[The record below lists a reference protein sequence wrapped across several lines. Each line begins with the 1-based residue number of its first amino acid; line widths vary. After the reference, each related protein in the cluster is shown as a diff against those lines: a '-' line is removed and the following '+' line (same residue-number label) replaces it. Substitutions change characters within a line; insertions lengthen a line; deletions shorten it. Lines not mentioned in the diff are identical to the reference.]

1 MQMKPVRALTLS
13 SVLAALSILLLFV
26 DSLLDVMD
34 LAAVMVASFF
44 VTLVLVECRGA
55 WPWLLYITVSVL
67 SFLLFPGRFVTL
79 EYVFF
84 GGIWPILKYW
94 LERLPRLPS
103 FLLKLLVG
111 NALAFAAAWLGLRF
125 FGLEI
130 PASVGLRVLV
140 VVLWEVVFILFDL
153 LLTRMIVLWCVK
165 YRARFRRLFR

>member
-1 MQMKPVRALTLS
+1 MKPIRALTLS
-13 SVLAALSILLLFV
+13 SVLAALSVLLLFLG
-26 DSLLDVMD
+26 SLLDVLD

-44 VTLVLVECRGA
+44 VTLVLIECRGI
-55 WPWLLYITVSVL
+55 WCWLLYIVVSVL

-94 LERLPRLPS
+94 LEKLPRLPS

-111 NALAFAAAWLGLRF
+111 NGLAAAAAWLGLRF
-125 FGLEI
+125 FGLEF
-130 PASVGLRVLV
+130 PASTWLKVLT
-140 VVLWEVVFILFDL
+140 VVLWEVVFLLFDL
-153 LLTRMIVLWCVK
+153 LLTRLIVLWCVK

>member
-1 MQMKPVRALTLS
+1 MKPVRALTLS
-13 SVLAALSILLLFV
+13 SVLAALSVLLLFLG
-26 DSLLDVMD
+26 SLFDVTD

-44 VTLVLVECRGA
+44 VTLVLIECRGA
-55 WPWLLYITVSVL
+55 WPWLLYIVVSVL

-94 LERLPRLPS
+94 FERLPRLPS

-111 NALAFAAAWLGLRF
+111 NGLALAAAWLGLKF

-130 PASVGLRVLV
+130 PDAIWLRVV
-140 VVLWEVVFILFDL
+140 AVLMWEAVLILYDF
-153 LLTRMIVLWCVK
+153 LLTRLIVLWCVK
-165 YRARFRRLFR
+165 YRSRFRRLFR

>member
-13 SVLAALSILLLFV
+13 SVLAALSFLLLFIG
-26 DSLLDVMD
+26 SLLDVTD

-44 VTLVLVECRGA
+44 VTLLVVECRGA
-55 WPWLLYITVSVL
+55 WPWLLYVTVSVL
-67 SFLLFPGRFVTL
+67 SFLLLPGRFVTL

-130 PASVGLRVLV
+130 PSALWLRILAVVMWEAVL
-140 VVLWEVVFILFDL
+140 LIYDL
-153 LLTRMIVLWCVK
+153 LLTRLIVLWCVK

>member
-1 MQMKPVRALTLS
+1 MKPVRALTLS
-13 SVLAALSILLLFV
+13 SVLAALSVLLLFLG
-26 DSLLDVMD
+26 SLLDVLD

-44 VTLVLVECRGA
+44 VTLVLIECRGV
-55 WPWLLYITVSVL
+55 WCWLLYIVVSTL
-67 SFLLFPGRFVTL
+67 SFLLLPGRFVTV

-94 LERLPRLPS
+94 FERLPRLPS

-111 NALAFAAAWLGLRF
+111 NALAFAGAWLGLRF

-130 PASVGLRVLV
+130 PDSLLMKVLV
-140 VVLWEVVFILFDL
+140 VVLWEAVFLLFDL

-165 YRARFRRLFR
+165 YRKRFNRLFR

>member
-1 MQMKPVRALTLS
+1 MKPVRALTLS
-13 SVLAALSILLLFV
+13 AVLAALSVLLLFIG
-26 DSLLDVMD
+26 SLIDVMD
-34 LAAVMVASFF
+34 LATVMVASFL
-44 VTLVLVECRGA
+44 VTLVLIECRGA
-55 WPWLLYITVSVL
+55 WPWLLYFTVSVL
-67 SFLLFPGRFVTL
+67 SFLLFPGRFVTV

-84 GGIWPILKYW
+84 GGIWPILKYL

-111 NALAFAAAWLGLRF
+111 NALAFAGGWLGLRF

-140 VVLWEVVFILFDL
+140 VVLWEAVFLIYDF
-153 LLTRMIVLWCVK
+153 LLTRLIILWCVK

>member
-1 MQMKPVRALTLS
+1 MRPVRALTLS
-13 SVLAALSILLLFV
+13 SVLAALSVLLLFLG
-26 DSLLDVMD
+26 SLIDVMD

-55 WPWLLYITVSVL
+55 WPWLLYVVVSVL
-67 SFLLFPGRFVTL
+67 SFLLFPGRFVTI

-103 FLLKLLVG
+103 FLLKLLLG
-111 NALAFAAAWLGLRF
+111 NALALGGAWLGLRF

-130 PASVGLRVLV
+130 PGSVWLRVLV
-140 VVLWEVVFILFDL
+140 VVLWEVVFLLYDL

-165 YRARFRRLFR
+165 YRSRFSRLFR

>member
-1 MQMKPVRALTLS
+1 MKPVRALTLS
-13 SVLAALSILLLFV
+13 SVLAALSVLLLFLG
-26 DSLLDVMD
+26 SLFDVTD

-44 VTLVLVECRGA
+44 VTLVLIECRGA
-55 WPWLLYITVSVL
+55 WPWLLYIVVSVL

-94 LERLPRLPS
+94 FERLPRLPS

-111 NALAFAAAWLGLRF
+111 TGLALAAAWLGLKF

-130 PASVGLRVLV
+130 PDAIWLRVV
-140 VVLWEVVFILFDL
+140 AVLMWEAVLILYDF
-153 LLTRMIVLWCVK
+153 LLTRLIVLWCVK
-165 YRARFRRLFR
+165 YRSRFRRLFR